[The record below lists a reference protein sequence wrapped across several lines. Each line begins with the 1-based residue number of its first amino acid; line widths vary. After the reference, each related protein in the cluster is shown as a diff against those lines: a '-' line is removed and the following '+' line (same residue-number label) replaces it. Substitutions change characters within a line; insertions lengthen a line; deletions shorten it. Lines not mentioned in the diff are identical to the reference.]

1 MQEDALEV
9 SFLPLNLF
17 QPKLWVQVQAIPV
30 PETATESGCYGNG
43 AREAPGTHCSALLRG
58 ELFPLKSEMGVW
70 RGGTPFF

>member
-17 QPKLWVQVQAIPV
+17 QPKLWVQAIPV
-30 PETATESGCYGNG
+30 PETAIESGCCGNG
-43 AREAPGTHCSALLRG
+43 AREAPGTHCFALLRG

-70 RGGTPFF
+70 REGTPFF